1 MPWLL
6 APSAVGPR
14 LRTTPRS
21 PRRTA
26 PEPGTSVATA
36 APRAPAF
43 AQYTAAHGLVLPCPR
58 RWCTE
63 APQVL
68 RALVSPRFTNMCRL
82 ACAPTRGCPSP
93 AHAPGLRRAAPTHA
107 PWVLLIRLPC
117 LLHPVTGAP
126 FSQPY
131 PSPGRW
137 ASHQQH
143 SGPGVL
149 PAVRYRA
156 RRAASPQRSCAFRRR
171 AGAQCLT
178 GMHQHAGSSCTTA
191 KSLPACPSIRAPSPA
206 RREVREYPLHRLTK
220 GSLFRQCGRALA
232 SGSGPFYTCTG
243 TTAITNQPVPCTPL
257 TST

>member
-1 MPWLL
+1 
-6 APSAVGPR
+6 
-14 LRTTPRS
+14 
-21 PRRTA
+21 
-26 PEPGTSVATA
+26 
-36 APRAPAF
+36 
-43 AQYTAAHGLVLPCPR
+43 
-58 RWCTE
+58 
-63 APQVL
+63 
-68 RALVSPRFTNMCRL
+68 MCRL